1 MTMIFIGG
9 VGNGVKELTK
19 DVYMTYLYFSFFFIP
34 LFKWNKR
41 YFLRNTE
48 GGADMELPREIG
60 RQIERGEEI
69 AMLNFSQMSQ
79 LMEMKALSDRFF
91 ANHPKLM
98 PFLKAVSDSGV
109 REGSVIEI
117 SVKEPSGREYV
128 TNLKITED
136 DMMCFEKLK
145 NMKQGQ

>member
-1 MTMIFIGG
+1 MIFIGG
-9 VGNGVKELTK
+9 VGNGVKDLTK
-19 DVYMTYLYFSFFFIP
+19 EVYMTYMYFSFFFIP

-41 YFLRNTE
+41 YFMRNLQ
-48 GGADMELPREIG
+48 GGPDIELPRGIG
-60 RQIERGEEI
+60 RQIERGENVN
-69 AMLNFSQMSQ
+69 MFNFSQMSQ

-91 ANHPKLM
+91 ANHPKLL
-98 PFLKAVSDSGV
+98 PFIKAVSESGV

-128 TNLKITED
+128 TNLKISDD

-145 NMKQGQ
+145 NMKQER